1 MTFRMYQK
9 KMLEEEEE
17 KKEIPI
23 VCSFRHLG
31 RRNVNDK
38 IIHKRHVCERV
49 SLPAFTVL
57 SSFAP
62 LLVMTELPLSASTA
76 ASLLHL
82 FCANIKTGVVIII
95 IIASLDV
102 PGLFRFCFS
111 SSKQSRT
118 NRAEQIRSWSS
129 WDIPISF
136 VWLLLVSRHFTAI
149 TCQPLG
155 VAFPL
160 FSHHMHS
167 PVQSMPTP
175 VPPTPTAHGIC
186 KKHHHHCT
194 AHTTPLTPFHTFP
207 SLFFSFFGGFLPF
220 VVPFAQLWFLPSVF
234 SRVRSLCL
242 KGVDEKDRN
251 AKENMLQT
259 HLTKRL

>member
-1 MTFRMYQK
+1 
-9 KMLEEEEE
+9 
-17 KKEIPI
+17 
-23 VCSFRHLG
+23 
-31 RRNVNDK
+31 
-38 IIHKRHVCERV
+38 
-49 SLPAFTVL
+49 
-57 SSFAP
+57 
-62 LLVMTELPLSASTA
+62 MTELPLSASTA
-76 ASLLHL
+76 ASFLHL

-102 PGLFRFCFS
+102 PKLLRLCFSFSFS
-111 SSKQSRT
+111 SSKQSGT

-155 VAFPL
+155 VAFSL

-175 VPPTPTAHGIC
+175 VPRHPQPTAY
-186 KKHHHHCT
+186 
-194 AHTTPLTPFHTFP
+194 ARSTTITLRTPHP
-207 SLFFSFFGGFLPF
+207 SHPFIPSRPSFFLFFGGFLPF
-220 VVPFAQLWFLPSVF
+220 VVPFAQWWFLPSAF

-251 AKENMLQT
+251 ARENMLQT